1 MVESS
6 EVYLR
11 GARKGMLKI
20 PAIKRLVRQHNKA
33 SQIKGIANIKDYDT
47 LIKRLAQN
55 GYRVDH
61 EKQMLIQTRGQK
73 YFPVK
78 AEKALKTLKARQV
91 VKPAT
96 AEEIVRQRQRRR
108 VFREQGDIDKEID
121 RLMATSER
129 VERRNKFLKEI
140 NTEAERKRKDRRKR
154 FLKEGQPFRSTG

>member
-6 EVYLR
+6 EVYIR
-11 GARKGMLKI
+11 GPRKGMLKI

-47 LIKRLAQN
+47 LIKRLSQN
-55 GYRVDH
+55 GYMVDH
-61 EKQMLIQTRGQK
+61 KNQMLRQTRGTK
-73 YFPVK
+73 YFPIK
-78 AEKALKTLKARQV
+78 AEKGLKTLKAKQ

-121 RLMATSER
+121 RLMATSEKL
-129 VERRNKFLKEI
+129 ERRNKFLEEI
-140 NTEAERKRKDRRKR
+140 KNQDEKKRKERRKQ
-154 FLKEGQPFRSTG
+154 FLKQQKPFRSTG